1 MVTFPV
7 LRPRRLRRTKL
18 IRDLVAETEL
28 RVDEMKI
35 VVINDGC
42 GDLIEIDMN
51 IIRAKGER

>member
-28 RVDEMKI
+28 RVD
-35 VVINDGC
+35 D
-42 GDLIEIDMN
+42 
-51 IIRAKGER
+51 